1 MKTNQNETKIENAVA
16 VQTATANKTEN
27 AVAAKTATKTEN
39 AVAPTATVEKPK
51 KATAAKKP
59 TAAKPLTVDEIKKLA
74 KSCGCT
80 FAKCK
85 NDASSYLIL
94 DGKSSVNIGKNQYRL
109 YLTNADIDIIEPLAA
124 QLTKSSI
131 ERDGNAVDK
140 VRPHKIVVKSNG
152 DLKTI
157 LTAIAVN
164 NKIKL

>member
-1 MKTNQNETKIENAVA
+1 MKTTNENKNEIAV
-16 VQTATANKTEN
+16 VTTATA
-27 AVAAKTATKTEN
+27 
-39 AVAPTATVEKPK
+39 EKPK
-51 KATAAKKP
+51 KATAEKPKKA

-80 FAKCK
+80 FAKYK
-85 NDASSYLIL
+85 NEASSYLIL
-94 DGKSSVNIGKNQYRL
+94 DGKSSINIGKSQYRL
-109 YLTNADIDIIEPLAA
+109 YLTAADIDIIEPLAA
-124 QLTKSSI
+124 QLTKSTV

-140 VRPHKIVVKSNG
+140 VRPHKIVVKSNS